1 MGSIDLIDALEED
14 NNKDVGLADEEFVQ
28 NLEPEKKGQ
37 YIIQLLK
44 KRIERM
50 DEEIKDLQQDR
61 LQRKTLSYWLF
72 GFMGFYMLTVIVTTY
87 LCGFK
92 VMYLSDTILGFL
104 LTTTL
109 ADVIG
114 IFSFVAKYLYHNKS

>member
-1 MGSIDLIDALEED
+1 MGSLDLIDALEED
-14 NNKDVGLADEEFVQ
+14 NNKDVELADEEFVQ
-28 NLEPEKKGQ
+28 DLEPEKKSE

-44 KRIERM
+44 KKIEKM

-61 LQRKTLSYWLF
+61 SQRKTLSYWLF
-72 GFMGFYMLTVIVTTY
+72 GFMGCYMIAAITATY
-87 LCGFK
+87 LRGFG
-92 VMYLSDTILGFL
+92 VIYLSDTILGLL

-114 IFSFVAKYLYHNKS
+114 IFSFVVKYLYHK